1 MSGRATISAVG
12 DDSTHLVQVNV
23 LGLAGITVDRQKG
36 RGVGKKKECPPPP
49 KRMRAVVA
57 VSRGEQVKGTTS
69 LSKPLAR
76 SPTDDVVVSN
86 QDRIN
91 YEAQTQAPDLNKKYR
106 NVAIWASDNDAP
118 LGSMMAFDVNLQ
130 RLDHGD
136 GQSKSSHFLPKC
148 FELTIA
154 LAEDTEHDNKVALPV
169 GVANLSISADQLQN
183 GETVVIDLPIL
194 GLKQARPLALDRNGL
209 GGFQMLSIHEK
220 NKPGY
225 NPRPEE
231 KKNGLKR
238 LFGRNDSSKSQKV
251 PSVADRKLFSSVYST
266 AAGDSILRIELKVIE
281 KGVGRE
287 FLRNADLLAKNSIA
301 TGITSAPKL
310 DDESE
315 SGTARSSKSPAGTAE
330 TEADSANSL
339 HTTSYSDESTAISR
353 SVTKDSQD
361 SQTLRS
367 SGSTLDRSHG
377 SETLE
382 SAERMLETLEFN
394 SIRRL
399 NLIKEA
405 DRKGQKKDKLYS
417 QPARTTDEDECTLS
431 FEPKKE
437 SPIEDNSDDRIM
449 DLAVFKVFGKEV
461 RIPSC
466 GPLVMMETEDGPRA
480 RFFDD
485 DITHVTGEFFGR
497 DFQIPICSSIIPRE
511 DEETITLHAN
521 DTFSTISGDQGTVQT
536 QRKTL
541 LKNFLRNQRNEK
553 DEALFAKTQKALHGT
568 SVDGTLDAF
577 LDGTF
582 DGTLEEIL
590 DATLSV
596 KEENKKNSLKE
607 EKHSLQEN
615 SMKASVREVVSLEE
629 DVEIKAVVDS
639 LQVENLPDG
648 PVRLRLIQ
656 PVSKPP
662 KTSNEAL
669 AEVLFKKV
677 NSKDK
682 KDPIGT
688 SKRSPSMTE
697 SIREMFRCSAST
709 VDDQATGYNAWAV
722 PVMVIRKDEDS
733 VGELTAITFKADPRT
748 QKPKQK
754 KLPLPIALGGSG
766 MCSNMRLVDDGEFM
780 ETLDALE
787 PTETSSVLDGSVLTS
802 SRENYFSDYD
812 DYILTRP
819 RTRDSNNKE
828 RISIIR
834 PTSTAS
840 NGQRSRS

>member
-1 MSGRATISAVG
+1 VSGKATISAVG
-12 DDSTHLVQVNV
+12 DDWTHLVQVNV

-69 LSKPLAR
+69 LSKPLAP
-76 SPTDDVVVSN
+76 SPTHDVVVPN

-91 YEAQTQAPDLNKKYR
+91 YEAQTQAPDLNKTYR
-106 NVAIWASDNDAP
+106 NVAIWASDNEAP

-130 RLDHGD
+130 RLDYGD
-136 GQSKSSHFLPKC
+136 GQSTSSHFLPKC

-154 LAEDTEHDNKVALPV
+154 LAEDTEQANKVALPV
-169 GVANLSISADQLQN
+169 GVANLSISADQFQN
-183 GETVVIDLPIL
+183 GETFVIDLPIL

-231 KKNGLKR
+231 KKKNGFKR
-238 LFGRNDSSKSQKV
+238 LFGRNGSSKSQKV
-251 PSVADRKLFSSVYST
+251 PSVAARKLFSSVYST
-266 AAGDSILRIELKVIE
+266 AAGDSILRIELTIIE

-287 FLRNADLLAKNSIA
+287 FLRNADFLAKKSIA
-301 TGITSAPKL
+301 SGITNAPKL
-310 DDESE
+310 DDQSE

-339 HTTSYSDESTAISR
+339 HTSSYSDESTAISG

-367 SGSTLDRSHG
+367 GGSTLDRSHG

-382 SAERMLETLEFN
+382 SAERMLETLKFS
-394 SIRRL
+394 SIRRF

-405 DRKGQKKDKLYS
+405 DQKGQKKNKLYS
-417 QPARTTDEDECTLS
+417 KPVGTTDEDECTLS
-431 FEPKKE
+431 FEPQKKP
-437 SPIEDNSDDRIM
+437 PIEDNSDDRIM

-466 GPLVMMETEDGPRA
+466 GPLVMLETEDGPRA

-511 DEETITLHAN
+511 DEETITLHMN

-536 QRKTL
+536 QRNTL
-541 LKNFLRNQRNEK
+541 LKNFLRDQRNEK
-553 DEALFAKTQKALHGT
+553 DEALFAKTQKALHDT

-590 DATLSV
+590 DATLSS
-596 KEENKKNSLKE
+596 KEEKEKNSLKD
-607 EKHSLQEN
+607 EKHSLQE
-615 SMKASVREVVSLEE
+615 AISLEK
-629 DVEIKAVVDS
+629 DVKITAVVDS
-639 LQVENLPDG
+639 LQVENLPEG

-656 PVSKPP
+656 PVSEPP
-662 KTSNEAL
+662 KTSNEVL
-669 AEVLFKKV
+669 AAAIFQKV

-682 KDPIGT
+682 KDPIGI

-697 SIREMFRCSAST
+697 SIREMFRCAAST
-709 VDDQATGYNAWAV
+709 VDDQATGYNAGAV
-722 PVMVIRKDEDS
+722 PLMVIRKDEDS
-733 VGELTAITFKADPRT
+733 VGELTAITFKADPNP
-748 QKPKQK
+748 QNPKQK

-787 PTETSSVLDGSVLTS
+787 LTETSSVLDASVLTS

-819 RTRDSNNKE
+819 RTCDSNNKE

-834 PTSTAS
+834 SPSTAS